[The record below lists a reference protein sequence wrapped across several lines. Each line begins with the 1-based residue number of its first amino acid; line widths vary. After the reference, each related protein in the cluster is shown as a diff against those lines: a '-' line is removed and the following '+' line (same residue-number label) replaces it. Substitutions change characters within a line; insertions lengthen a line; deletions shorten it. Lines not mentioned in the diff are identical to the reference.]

1 MFRGRRFVLM
11 LMRRWTAPTRPVCHR
26 ERAQCHRTEQSYP
39 AVQSVAAWSEPLTS
53 SEEGKPEEDASCCD
67 PDKVAAKRQEGSDS
81 DVGGQSLARSHAMY
95 RPIFLSLNINRLLG
109 SGSSRK

>member
-1 MFRGRRFVLM
+1 MFRGRRFALM
-11 LMRRWTAPTRPVCHR
+11 LMRRWTAPTRPVRHR

-67 PDKVAAKRQEGSDS
+67 PDKGLTWRQEAFNHVSS
-81 DVGGQSLARSHAMY
+81 
-95 RPIFLSLNINRLLG
+95 NRWLG
-109 SGSSRK
+109 SRSAWQGQVILMPWPSFVIDSV